1 MEASLEIIFGCAMPE
16 TTPAN
21 PEPKTPDQEL
31 ADLVVAELKKAGLIT
46 ERKVHEIT
54 SKVAT
59 GTARQDD
66 WLVWIEQA
74 IDQKAKEPAHGE
86 A

>member
-1 MEASLEIIFGCAMPE
+1 MPE
-16 TTPAN
+16 IVPAN
-21 PEPKTPDQEL
+21 PASKTPNEEL
-31 ADLVVAELKKAGLIT
+31 ACLIVAELKKAGLIT
-46 ERKVHEIT
+46 DRKVEEVT
-54 SKVAT
+54 LKVAA

-74 IDQKAKEPAHGE
+74 IDQKAKGAVHDQ

>member
-1 MEASLEIIFGCAMPE
+1 MPE
-16 TTPAN
+16 TVTAK
-21 PEPKTPDQEL
+21 PEPKTPNEEL

-46 ERKVHEIT
+46 ERKVEEIT

-74 IDQKAKEPAHGE
+74 IDQKAKGAAHGE